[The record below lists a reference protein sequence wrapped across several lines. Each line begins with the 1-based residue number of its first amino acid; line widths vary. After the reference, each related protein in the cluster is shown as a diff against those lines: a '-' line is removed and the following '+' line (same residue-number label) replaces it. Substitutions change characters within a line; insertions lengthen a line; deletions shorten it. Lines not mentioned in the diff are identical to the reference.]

1 MKNWTTEGHLSDL
14 ALERWAA
21 GETEAHQTGAIQGHF
36 ETCEACRAQ
45 EAEWQGLFHALA
57 TLAPVEPSASFDE
70 AVMAQLR
77 LPAAD
82 EVVVTAWLPGLLR
95 RLRPIAVGAVAAWS
109 VTLLFGTALL
119 QTRLGVPV
127 TALLGGF
134 FSYIRQLVLEAV
146 IRVGAILHLS
156 GIADLW
162 NVTSEVSGLG
172 VVGALALMTVI
183 SGLAI
188 WMLYRVTGYQSSRNH
203 ANV

>member
-21 GETEAHQTGAIQGHF
+21 GEAEAHDAGAIQGHL

-57 TLAPVEPSASFDE
+57 SLEPQEPSRSFDDV
-70 AVMAQLR
+70 VMAQLR
-77 LPAAD
+77 LPEEEEVIAA
-82 EVVVTAWLPGLLR
+82 AWLPGLWS
-95 RLRPIAVGAVAAWS
+95 RLRPIAVGAVVAWS

-127 TALLGGF
+127 RTLFTGF
-134 FSYIRQLVLEAV
+134 FAYIRQLVLEAV
-146 IRVGAILHLS
+146 IRIGAFLHLS

-162 NVTSEVSGLG
+162 SKTSEVSGLG
-172 VVGALALMTVI
+172 VIGALALMTVV

-188 WMLYRVTGYQSSRNH
+188 WMLYRVTGYQPSRNH
-203 ANV
+203 ANA

>member
-21 GETEAHQTGAIQGHF
+21 GETEAHETGAIQGHL

-45 EAEWQGLFHALA
+45 ETEWQGLFYALA
-57 TLAPVEPSASFDE
+57 SLEPVEPSASFDT

-77 LPAAD
+77 LAAED
-82 EVVVTAWLPGLLR
+82 EVVAAAWLPGLVR

-109 VTLLFGTALL
+109 VTVLFGTALL

-127 TALLGGF
+127 TALLSGF
-134 FSYIRQLVLEAV
+134 FGYIRQLVLEAV
-146 IRVGAILHLS
+146 IRVGAFLHLS
-156 GIADLW
+156 GITDLW
-162 NVTSEVSGLG
+162 SLTSEVSGLG
-172 VVGALALMTVI
+172 VVGALASMAVV

-188 WMLYRVTGYQSSRNH
+188 WMLYRVTGYQPSRNQV
-203 ANV
+203 NV